1 MIVWGSKGFSRNL
14 LSGYRVAHCEV
25 CEKDRHYKLAL
36 VYKIWG
42 LWWIFNFVT
51 ERQYMVVCEIC
62 ERGWELE
69 ADKFEKSIKEDGAKS
84 PIPFMHRYGL
94 LVLIGFIVLC
104 WIFSAIG
111 N

>member
-14 LSGYRVAHCEV
+14 LSEYRVAHCEV
-25 CEKDRHYKLAL
+25 CEKDRYYKLAL

-51 ERQYMVVCEIC
+51 ERQYMIVCVGIAHHRSGGVV
-62 ERGWELE
+62 
-69 ADKFEKSIKEDGAKS
+69 
-84 PIPFMHRYGL
+84 
-94 LVLIGFIVLC
+94 
-104 WIFSAIG
+104 

>member
-1 MIVWGSKGFSRNL
+1 
-14 LSGYRVAHCEV
+14 
-25 CEKDRHYKLAL
+25 
-36 VYKIWG
+36 
-42 LWWIFNFVT
+42 
-51 ERQYMVVCEIC
+51 MVVCEIC

-111 N
+111 KHWFIMCISGLVWFYLK